1 MTVLKGYATLEE
13 AHLERSRL
21 AAEGIDAQVLDEST
35 AVSAPYALIEP
46 GIRLA
51 VADEDAPRAREIL
64 GLSAVL
70 KVVPEK
76 THSPSWLI
84 FVVVAAV
91 LLVLFFANHRNGGSQ
106 AETLNRTELDRNHD
120 SKPDLRQEADRYGR
134 LVAESFDNN
143 FDGRWD
149 LKRKYENGI
158 LVAAEQDLDFDG
170 VFDSTLEYQNG
181 VLATETIRP
190 KGEGHPLFRREF
202 RHGVLAVIW
211 ADRDQDGGWDE
222 RADCDLLGREV
233 LRMNLK

>member
-21 AAEGIDAQVLDEST
+21 ASEGIDAQVLDEST
-35 AVSAPYALIEP
+35 PVSAPYALIEP

-91 LLVLFFANHRNGGSQ
+91 LLVLIFIKNRNGGSQ
-106 AETLNRTELDRNHD
+106 AESLTRTELDRNHD
-120 SKPDLRQEADRYGR
+120 SKPDLRQEADRQGR
-134 LVAESFDNN
+134 LVAEWFDNN

-158 LVAAEQDLDFDG
+158 LVSAEQDLDFDG
-170 VFDSTLEYQNG
+170 LFDSTLEYQNG

-202 RHGVLAVIW
+202 RHGVLAVTW
-211 ADRDQDGGWDE
+211 ADRDQDGGWDQ
-222 RADCDLLGREV
+222 RIDCDPLGRETQ
-233 LRMNLK
+233 RTDLK